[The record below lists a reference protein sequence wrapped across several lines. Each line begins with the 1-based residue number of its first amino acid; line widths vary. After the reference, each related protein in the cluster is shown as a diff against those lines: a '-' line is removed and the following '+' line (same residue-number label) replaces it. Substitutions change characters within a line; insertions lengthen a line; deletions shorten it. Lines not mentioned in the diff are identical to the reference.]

1 MPQRVEGSIEI
12 EAPVET
18 VYGYWET
25 LENLPQFMA
34 NVEEV
39 TPTGPETTHWRVKGP
54 FGRTLQWEAQT
65 TQKEQ
70 NSAIAWNSTQGEV
83 ETSGQVRFME
93 AGQSGRTRVEVQMN
107 YSNPPGGKLGEVAS
121 RAIAN
126 PKLQLEQDLRHL
138 KEILEGQASPEEIQ
152 QRPAATTVQSG
163 AVAFLTSGAGLL
175 VLGAGVLLLLLVR
188 RRRRAGGSP
197 SGRRRGKSR
206 IILEL

>member
-12 EAPVET
+12 EVPVET

-39 TPTGPETTHWRVKGP
+39 TPTGPDTTHWRVKGP
-54 FGRTLQWEAQT
+54 FGRTLEWEAQT

-83 ETSGQVRFME
+83 ETSGQVRFIE
-93 AGQSGRTRVEVQMN
+93 AGQPGRTRVEVQMN
-107 YSNPPGGKLGEVAS
+107 YSDPPGGKVGEVAS

-152 QRPAATTVQSG
+152 QRPAATTIQSS
-163 AVAFLTSGAGLL
+163 AVALLTSGAGLS
-175 VLGAGVLLLLLVR
+175 VLGVGALLLLLLR
-188 RRRRAGGSP
+188 RRRLSGGR
-197 SGRRRGKSR
+197 SGGRRGKSR

>member
-18 VYGYWET
+18 VYSYWET

-39 TPTGPETTHWRVKGP
+39 TPTGTDTTRWRVKGP
-54 FGRTLQWEAQT
+54 FGKTLEWEAQT

-83 ETSGQVRFME
+83 ETSGQVRFLG
-93 AGQSGRTRVEVQMN
+93 AAQPGRTRVEVQMN
-107 YSNPPGGKLGEVAS
+107 YSDPPGGKVGEVAS

-152 QRPAATTVQSG
+152 QRPAAATVQSG
-163 AVAFLTSGAGLL
+163 AAAFLTSGAGLL
-175 VLGAGVLLLLLVR
+175 VLGAGVLLLLVLR
-188 RRRRAGGSP
+188 RRRRSGGA
-197 SGRRRGKSR
+197 RGKSR
-206 IILEL
+206 ITLEF

>member
-39 TPTGPETTHWRVKGP
+39 TPTGPDTTHWRVKGP
-54 FGRTLQWEAQT
+54 FGRTMEWEAQT

-83 ETSGQVRFME
+83 ETSGQVRFIE

-107 YSNPPGGKLGEVAS
+107 YADPPGGKVGEVAS
-121 RAIAN
+121 RAVAN

-152 QRPAATTVQSG
+152 ERPAATTVQSG

-175 VLGAGVLLLLLVR
+175 ILGASGLLLLLVLR
-188 RRRRAGGSP
+188 RRRGGGGR
-197 SGRRRGKSR
+197 SGGRRGKSR
-206 IILEL
+206 IIFEL